1 MTFNSMTQVELNSSG
16 ISCERLDGEMV
27 IISFETGKYF
37 NSNGAAADILYLIE
51 NSVDRSLW
59 GQILGKEFSDFE
71 ESSSGIAEFL
81 GLLLEEKIVLE
92 SSEVAVKTID
102 LPTDYQRGAWQ
113 KPALL
118 VFDDL
123 ADLLLIDP
131 IHDTSLEGWPTV
143 KND

>member
-1 MTFNSMTQVELNSSG
+1 MTFNSMAQVELNSSS

-51 NSVDRSLW
+51 NSVDHSLW
-59 GQILGKEFSDFE
+59 GQILSTQFSDFE

-92 SSEVAVKTID
+92 SPGVVVKTID

>member
-1 MTFNSMTQVELNSSG
+1 MTFNSMAQVELNSSG

-59 GQILGKEFSDFE
+59 GQILGTQFSDFE

-92 SSEVAVKTID
+92 SSEVVVKTID

>member
-1 MTFNSMTQVELNSSG
+1 MAQVELNSSS

-51 NSVDRSLW
+51 NSVDHSLW
-59 GQILGKEFSDFE
+59 GQILSTQFSDFE

-92 SSEVAVKTID
+92 SPGVVVKTID

>member
-1 MTFNSMTQVELNSSG
+1 MTQVELNSSG

>member
-1 MTFNSMTQVELNSSG
+1 MAQVELNSSG

-37 NSNGAAADILYLIE
+37 NSNGSAADILYLIE
-51 NSVDRSLW
+51 ISVDQSLW
-59 GQILGKEFSDFE
+59 GQILGTQFSDFE

-92 SSEVAVKTID
+92 SSEVVVKTID
-102 LPTDYQRGAWQ
+102 LPTDYQRGGWQ

>member
-1 MTFNSMTQVELNSSG
+1 MAQVELNSSG

-59 GQILGKEFSDFE
+59 GQILGTEFSEFE

-92 SSEVAVKTID
+92 SSEVVVTTID

>member
-1 MTFNSMTQVELNSSG
+1 MAQVELNSSG

-51 NSVDRSLW
+51 NSVDHSLW
-59 GQILGKEFSDFE
+59 GQILSTQFSDFE

-92 SSEVAVKTID
+92 SPGVVVKTID

>member
-1 MTFNSMTQVELNSSG
+1 MAQVELNSSG

-59 GQILGKEFSDFE
+59 GQILGTQFSDFE

-92 SSEVAVKTID
+92 SSEVVVTTID

>member
-1 MTFNSMTQVELNSSG
+1 MNFNSMAQVELNSSG

-59 GQILGKEFSDFE
+59 GQILGTEFSDFE

-92 SSEVAVKTID
+92 SSEVVVTTID

>member
-1 MTFNSMTQVELNSSG
+1 MAQVELNSSG

-59 GQILGKEFSDFE
+59 GQILGTEFSDFE

-92 SSEVAVKTID
+92 SSEVVVTTID

>member
-1 MTFNSMTQVELNSSG
+1 MAQVELNSSR

-59 GQILGKEFSDFE
+59 GQILGTQFSEFE

-92 SSEVAVKTID
+92 SSEVVVTTID